1 MLRRRPLTL
10 AITALLAVAMWAL
23 PAHADARTKQLKV
36 SESACLA
43 AGGDFASYGRTKT
56 CTTVAEATSTGPV
69 VTTERKVPGPKG
81 ADKSVY
87 IGTSQRV
94 TVVETTTTRSQRGNG
109 AVAVNSTERVSS
121 HVVPLSCASYRHW
134 VFVPGPNSPER
145 DEYSEIAL
153 DLCHQVGAFAA

>member
-10 AITALLAVAMWAL
+10 AITALLAVALWAL
-23 PAHADARTKQLKV
+23 PAHADARTKPLKV
-36 SESACLA
+36 SESACVA

-56 CTTVAEATSTGPV
+56 CTTVTEATSTGPV
-69 VTTERKVPGPKG
+69 VTTEQKVPGPKG
-81 ADKSVY
+81 ADRSMY

-94 TVVETTTTRSQRGNG
+94 TVVETTTIRSQRGNG
-109 AVAVNSTERVSS
+109 AVAVNTTERVSS
-121 HVVPLSCASYRHW
+121 HVVPLSCTSYRHW

-153 DLCHQVGAFAA
+153 DLCDQVGAFGA